1 MDLPHALPKE
11 TWCYL
16 FDTGRKGDDIDDR
29 SKQPNLMR
37 RFVNIMIS
45 HVHTL
50 DKHCPLRHPCDK

>member
-50 DKHCPLRHPCDK
+50 DKTVH